1 MSITIFVNE
10 EGVRL
15 ALNREVKNVQVHVFK
30 HMVFHN
36 KTSHLLFKTNLLEM
50 MTHQKKCK
58 LKPKDQE

>member
-50 MTHQKKCK
+50 ITHQKKM
-58 LKPKDQE
+58 